1 VVLALVVSSV
11 NPRASRSGNLVMA
24 LLTFVVYY
32 NLINLGQAWI
42 AQGRV
47 GLGAYLLALHGGA
60 LVLALAWLAARHR
73 GWSVRALFV
82 RRAAARE
89 VR

>member
-1 VVLALVVSSV
+1 
-11 NPRASRSGNLVMA
+11 M
-24 LLTFVVYY
+24 
-32 NLINLGQAWI
+32 
-42 AQGRV
+42 
-47 GLGAYLLALHGGA
+47 GAYLLALHGGA